1 MVVAQK
7 DLIPMSERSKEEV
20 KRIASKGG
28 INSGKT
34 RRKKKTMRE
43 AAQLVLN
50 LKSPDKIK
58 AELKKLGI
66 KDADAINQTAMLI
79 SILNRALKGD
89 VRAAEFMRDT
99 AGENPQTINPIEASE
114 DDPITASLKEELK
127 K

>member
-1 MVVAQK
+1 MAQK
-7 DLIPMSERSKEEV
+7 DLIPMSERTKEEQ
-20 KRIASKGG
+20 KKIASAGG
-28 INSGKT
+28 KASAKS

-99 AGENPQTINPIEASE
+99 AGENPQTANPIEASE